1 MVAHVGGNDLSLE
14 SEMLQFTGMVDE
26 LGTADVVLDRLHKV
40 SFGACKLSVIGALL
54 FPVRWGDLSGFAK
67 GKTVFLHSSV
77 PEGWWEEWLEL
88 TRQHPGPGLALA
100 QGTLAPITMTELMRL
115 MEPLGADRWP
125 FELALKYGV
134 RDQLICPVGGRWAV
148 AYWSRHDLSKRL
160 TSEARA
166 ILLMGATFAA
176 IRLQKLVGSQAARI
190 GNSPRLTPREL
201 AVLRWLS
208 VGNKVAEAAQT
219 LQLGEETVRTHLKK
233 AQAKLGVHNRSH
245 AIAQAL
251 RLRLIP

>member
-100 QGTLAPITMTELMRL
+100 QGTLAPITMTDLRRWRL
-115 MEPLGADRWP
+115 RRSRCTP
-125 FELALKYGV
+125 FAVDSGWWRSSFHYGF
-134 RDQLICPVGGRWAV
+134 IGRPPSL
-148 AYWSRHDLSKRL
+148 Y
-160 TSEARA
+160 
-166 ILLMGATFAA
+166 GATGATRQPF
-176 IRLQKLVGSQAARI
+176 GT
-190 GNSPRLTPREL
+190 PRLC
-201 AVLRWLS
+201 
-208 VGNKVAEAAQT
+208 
-219 LQLGEETVRTHLKK
+219 
-233 AQAKLGVHNRSH
+233 RSCVE
-245 AIAQAL
+245 
-251 RLRLIP
+251 P